1 MFLFFLEKKT
11 RNNGHFWFADMV
23 CLWIVERGKW
33 KVFRRIWYAL
43 FYSVSDKA
51 AWASACRVFLGSDG
65 GSRVQ
70 FGARLSSVMK
80 RRFRDVSF
88 AANSHRM
95 LLYLI
100 PHQNLTRHSFTC
112 SVKNIFIF
120 ITDTESLCMLPETEI
135 FGWKY
140 ATNNIFYLQET
151 RSYILFQTLVAETNR
166 TATRYCY

>member
-1 MFLFFLEKKT
+1 MEKK

-51 AWASACRVFLGSDG
+51 AWASACWVFLGFDG

-80 RRFRDVSF
+80 RRFRDVAF
-88 AANSHRM
+88 AANLHQM
-95 LLYLI
+95 LLCLI
-100 PHQNLTRHSFTC
+100 PHQNLTCHSFTS
-112 SVKNIFIF
+112 SVSQQWKIYLFF

-151 RSYILFQTLVAETNR
+151 KSYILFQTLVAETNR
-166 TATRYCY
+166 KATR